1 MAAIEIFRGTG
12 PIPITFKFNSP
23 VEGPAT
29 FVLSATAYAQSVGE
43 IAVTLT
49 LDVGT
54 PLGTARCW
62 ANQTSSHMSLI
73 TTFMPVEL
81 LKYKEHTM
89 MLVSGATPTLT
100 DVNDY
105 FQVTL
110 MY

>member
-1 MAAIEIFRGTG
+1 MAAIEIFRGVG
-12 PIPITFKFNSP
+12 PVPISFEFNSP

-43 IAVTLT
+43 IAITLV
-49 LDVGT
+49 LDGGT

-62 ANQTSSHMSLI
+62 ANQTGSHMSLI

-81 LKYKEHTM
+81 LKYKSHSM

-100 DVNDY
+100 DSNDY

-110 MY
+110 LY